1 MKIHNDLDKLNLVLQ
16 KNLSNQNKEDDDELQ
31 FQKNYSNDLQ
41 ELNIEDLN
49 VNNQDNKVNS
59 QSNEE
64 SLVVKESNNEL
75 FYECKNTDNKEHP
88 KLINNTNDD
97 GVQSIMNI
105 GQQMSDLTESITND
119 HNESVFKS
127 FNNEMKES
135 FKSE

>member
-1 MKIHNDLDKLNLVLQ
+1 
-16 KNLSNQNKEDDDELQ
+16 
-31 FQKNYSNDLQ
+31 
-41 ELNIEDLN
+41 
-49 VNNQDNKVNS
+49 
-59 QSNEE
+59 
-64 SLVVKESNNEL
+64 LVVKESNNEL

>member
-16 KNLSNQNKEDDDELQ
+16 KNLSNQKKEDDDELQ

-75 FYECKNTDNKEHP
+75 YYECKNVDNKEHP
-88 KLINNTNDD
+88 
-97 GVQSIMNI
+97 
-105 GQQMSDLTESITND
+105 
-119 HNESVFKS
+119 
-127 FNNEMKES
+127 
-135 FKSE
+135 